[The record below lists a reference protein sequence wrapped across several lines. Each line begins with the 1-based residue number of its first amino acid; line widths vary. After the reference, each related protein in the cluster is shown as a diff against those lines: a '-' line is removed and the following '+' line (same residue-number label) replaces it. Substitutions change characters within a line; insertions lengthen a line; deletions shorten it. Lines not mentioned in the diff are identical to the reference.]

1 MSWRLCVAS
10 GDGPDAKK
18 TQYMYKFKHV
28 RHIGLNRLNDI
39 KVNSSYAFLRSYYER
54 LSQPDN
60 LPMQRNSF

>member
-1 MSWRLCVAS
+1 M
-10 GDGPDAKK
+10 
-18 TQYMYKFKHV
+18 

-60 LPMQRNSF
+60 LPMQRNSFKRGLVVERDHYNKIVILNINKK